1 MKRQK
6 NFIVLFAQRFLVF
19 DSWKEKN
26 LNGILDYGFFLSLA
40 SPQETTCLGSWKNK
54 KQKRNNRNKKEKTT
68 SAVCYFST
76 FKVSMASTKQVLF
89 LSLSLSISLFLC
101 FLWERKREVW
111 MRRKPPLILNG
122 KKKRK
127 KEPIPTANS
136 DVHFLS
142 TFVFFSKTP

>member
-1 MKRQK
+1 MGVKRQK

-26 LNGILDYGFFLSLA
+26 LNCILDYGFFLSLA

-89 LSLSLSISLFLC
+89 LSLSLYISFSV
-101 FLWERKREVW
+101 FFMREKEGGVDEKKAPFNPKW
-111 MRRKPPLILNG
+111 KKE
-122 KKKRK
+122 KKKRTH
-127 KEPIPTANS
+127 PYG
-136 DVHFLS
+136 
-142 TFVFFSKTP
+142 